1 MLFKSIE
8 IINFGRY
15 KDRNVFDTT
24 VDTKN
29 GRNVILVSA
38 KNDRGKTTLF
48 YAIKFALHG
57 LKIEQVRKWINF
69 LSASEENGEMYV
81 EIKFTHDEKDY
92 TIRRS
97 VNFRQTNRGEEINTI
112 GNSELSIYENDNPL
126 NVGDNKQRWIN
137 HILPE
142 DASQFFFFDGEEIK
156 KYMERP
162 QENVKQAI
170 EKVLGIRELLNARD
184 DLNKVQIENFDKEYD
199 KHLRGQAQDE
209 KERNV
214 FEKLEKVIDE
224 GKQTLEFQDKSLRAV
239 IEQKEKYRKEL
250 EKYKEIKEDVK
261 QRDVYEGQLKKV
273 KQEKE
278 RIEKELSIKR
288 GFTGIIL
295 LGPLLKLID
304 KTEEN
309 PPSIEQWE
317 SQTVQHMLK
326 NHLTKCLCD
335 TTINEEIRG
344 VLKSKIL
351 RMKPSS
357 ASQLKRFVEK
367 VLINSNPD
375 AKLVDLNNS
384 LESFGKTNQDI
395 DNINTSIKT
404 MNEKIQK
411 NEDIGELVKEYEEK
425 YEETIKDIERYE
437 NEKKELE
444 EILSKALK
452 EKKKIERK
460 IETSVTDENLKTASQ
475 RRNICEKIR
484 NGIESSITRFYE
496 IKKPELEKH
505 VTSIF
510 SRLTNNPELYEG
522 LEIEDNFEMSVL
534 RKDGTKL
541 PTYTYSPSPG
551 ASQIIATAMIG
562 GLNKFTTRQAPVLID
577 TPLSRLD
584 PIHRQNL
591 INYYSEIGQ
600 QVIILY
606 QPSELDDDD
615 IEIIRNNL
623 ASEWQIESSPGNPD
637 TSKIIR
643 ERNYL

>member
-92 TIRRS
+92 TVRRS

-112 GNSELSIYENDNPL
+112 GNPELSIYENDNPL
-126 NVGDNKQRWIN
+126 NVGDNKQEWIN

-156 KYMERP
+156 KYMDRP

-184 DLNKVQIENFDKEYD
+184 DLNKVQIENFDKEYN
-199 KHLRGQAQDE
+199 KHLKEQGQDE
-209 KERNV
+209 KERDV
-214 FEKLEKVIDE
+214 FERLEKIIDE

-239 IEQKEKYRKEL
+239 MEQKEKYRKEL

-261 QRDVYEGQLKKV
+261 QREVYEGQLKKV

-304 KTEEN
+304 KTEED

-326 NHLTKCLCD
+326 NHLIKCLCD

-344 VLKSKIL
+344 VLESKIL
-351 RMKPSS
+351 RMEPSS

-444 EILSKALK
+444 EELSKALTA
-452 EKKKIERK
+452 KKKLEKK
-460 IETSVTDENLKTASQ
+460 IETSVTNENLQTASQ
-475 RRNICEKIR
+475 RKDICEKIR
-484 NGIESSITRFYE
+484 NGIESSISRFYE
-496 IKKPELEKH
+496 IKKPELEKY

-522 LEIEDNFEMSVL
+522 LKIEDNFEMSVL
-534 RKDGTKL
+534 RKDGTRL

-562 GLNKFTTRQAPVLID
+562 GLNKFTTRHAPVLID
-577 TPLSRLD
+577 TPLGRLD

-615 IEIIRNNL
+615 IEIIKNNL

-637 TSKIIR
+637 TSKITR